1 MPASSIIVNGQPT
14 RSPNVYSEVDASSMV
29 TNGIG
34 LTSLVLIGDAIG
46 GKPASAFGSSELP
59 LLSATTPDEVSSI
72 FRSGDL
78 RDAGLLSFKASNDAK
93 IPSSPQRVLFY
104 KTNDS
109 TQSDITIKGISP
121 AGLVDALKVT
131 SIQYGAFA
139 NQIRLEIASG
149 STGGVKA
156 IVRYEG
162 VDAEVYDD
170 VGSEAALSVGVEAT
184 APFDSV
190 ESLSVRDSYLKA
202 NILSEVDADQYKYDQ
217 DVTAAERTASIIRL
231 SEAAPYDLPITV
243 FGITAAN
250 VPVKVDQTIAA
261 TSFGEAGQIEVAST
275 DINLVTGVSV
285 NEEFKGSVELGIV
298 NGGVFAAKKTLT
310 GRVSN
315 YLPSTGAVLTLTAAA
330 DMAEVATITGRNQL
344 GATITEDVIPTVAGA
359 TTVNLFSMVDS
370 ISFSSASSE
379 NVTVSYAGPTVL
391 TVIAS
396 GSTLWGAGGTLGLKS
411 LSDLPVS
418 SRAAQKLRLVFDAA
432 PAQAGILVVR
442 GIAAGVEQAE
452 LINIAAAIGTIE
464 SSTQWTSISQVE
476 LLEASTGDTPNAS
489 TAPTFKVAVEAL
501 WLGFAGLTL
510 ADLVV
515 NVAAVSGLSASTVRE
530 GSSAIAAAI
539 LDEADYVIAK
549 NATQAISAISY
560 DLVQALNSSTLV
572 RAESEARVRPVNTAE
587 TLLSGGSDYGFD
599 ASGLPLT
606 STPTANFIGA
616 FSHLRDLK
624 NVVIVPLSE
633 EESVHKELA
642 QHCKFMEGAGR
653 DERNGY
659 VGLPSSLNK
668 SQIKARI
675 RSLNSRNV
683 SAVAQDFKAFDEL
696 GILQSYGPVMLA
708 VIAGAMQ
715 CGSPVGMPLTNK
727 IINATEVLNTGDW
740 SPSRSLE
747 EMLEMSLMFARF
759 NQERGIVWE
768 RSLTTWRQDSN
779 AAFTEMSTNESVNV
793 STKLC
798 RQSVENRI
806 GDRAFAG
813 LAGVL
818 KALIASELQRQI
830 DTGIIKSFAPSSITV
845 QDAGDAFN
853 VQYEI
858 APLEPV
864 NFIKI
869 TAHIRRQPVS
879 A

>member
-93 IPSSPQRVLFY
+93 VPSSPQRVLFY

-109 TQSDITIKGISP
+109 TQASITLKGITP
-121 AGLVDALKVT
+121 AGLADALTVT
-131 SIQYGAFA
+131 SIQYGAFT
-139 NQIRLEIASG
+139 NQTRLEITNG
-149 STGGVKA
+149 SNGGVKA

-162 VDAEVYDD
+162 VDAEVYDN
-170 VGSEAALSVGVEAT
+170 VGAEAALSVGVDDT

-190 ESLSVRDSYLKA
+190 ESFGVRDSYLKA
-202 NILSEVDADQYKYDQ
+202 SILSSVDANSYKYAA
-217 DVTAAERTASIIRL
+217 DVTAAARAASIIRL
-231 SEAAPYDLPITV
+231 SEAAPYDLPITI
-243 FGITAAN
+243 FGLTAAN
-250 VPVKVDQTIAA
+250 APVKVDQTISAGG
-261 TSFGEAGQIEVAST
+261 FGEAGQIEVANT
-275 DINLVTGVSV
+275 DVNLVTAISI
-285 NEEFKGSVELGIV
+285 NEEFKGNIELGV
-298 NGGVFAAKKTLT
+298 LDGGAFVVKKTLA

-315 YLPSTGAVLTLTAAA
+315 YLPSTGSVLTLTSAAA
-330 DMAEVATITGRNQL
+330 MSEVATITGRNQL
-344 GATITEDVIPTVAGA
+344 GATITEDVLPTAAGA
-359 TTVNLFSMVDS
+359 STVNLFSMVDS
-370 ISFSSASSE
+370 VSFSSASSQ
-379 NVTVSYAGPTVL
+379 NVSVTYGGTIL
-391 TVIAS
+391 TAIAQ

-411 LSDLPVS
+411 LSSLPVS
-418 SRAAQKLRLVFDAA
+418 SRAAQKLRVIFDAA
-432 PAQAGILVVR
+432 PAQTGVLVLR

-452 LINIAAAIGTIE
+452 RIDIAAAVGTVE
-464 SSTQWTSISQVE
+464 SSTEWTSLSQVE
-476 LLEASTGDTPNAS
+476 LLEASSSDTPNAD
-489 TAPTFKVAVEAL
+489 TLPTFKIAVEAI
-501 WLGFAGLTL
+501 WLGFEGLSL

-515 NVAAVSGLSASTVRE
+515 NIGAVTGLSASTVRE
-530 GSSAIAAAI
+530 GSNSIPAAI
-539 LDEADYVIAK
+539 LDESDYVIAK

-560 DLVQALNSSTLV
+560 DLVQALSNSTLV
-572 RAESEARVRPVNTAE
+572 RAVSDARVRPVNTAE

-599 ASGLPLT
+599 ANGLPQT
-606 STPTANFIGA
+606 STPTANFLSA
-616 FSHLRDLK
+616 FASLRDLK

-668 SQIKARI
+668 SQILSRI
-675 RSLNSRNV
+675 RTLNSRNV
-683 SAVAQDFKAFDEL
+683 SAVAQDFKAFDEF

-747 EMLEMSLMFARF
+747 EMLEMGLMFARF

-830 DTGIIKSFAPSSITV
+830 DTGIIKSFAPRSISV

>member
-93 IPSSPQRVLFY
+93 VPSAPQRVLFY

-109 TQSDITIKGISP
+109 TQASITLKGITP
-121 AGLVDALKVT
+121 AGLADALTVT
-131 SIQYGAFA
+131 SIQYGAFT
-139 NQIRLEIASG
+139 NQTRLEITNG
-149 STGGVKA
+149 SNGGVKA

-162 VDAEVYDD
+162 VDAEVYDN
-170 VGSEAALSVGVEAT
+170 VGAEAALSVGVDST

-190 ESLSVRDSYLKA
+190 ESFGVRDSYLKA
-202 NILSEVDADQYKYDQ
+202 SILSSVNADNYKYAA
-217 DVTAAERTASIIRL
+217 DVTAAARAASIIRL
-231 SEAAPYDLPITV
+231 SEAAPYDLPITI
-243 FGITAAN
+243 FGLTAAN
-250 VPVKVDQTIAA
+250 VPVKVDQTISAGD
-261 TSFGEAGQIEVAST
+261 FGEAGQIEVATT
-275 DINLVTGVSV
+275 DVNLVTGISV
-285 NEEFKGSVELGIV
+285 NEEFKGSIELGVI
-298 NGGVFAAKKTLT
+298 NGGVFEVKKTLA

-315 YLPSTGAVLTLTAAA
+315 YLPSTGAVLTLTSGAA
-330 DMAEVATITGRNQL
+330 MTEVATITGRNQL
-344 GATITEDVIPTVAGA
+344 GATITEDVIPTAAGA
-359 TTVNLFSMVDS
+359 NTVNLFSMVDS
-370 ISFSSASSE
+370 ISFSSASSQQVS
-379 NVTVSYAGPTVL
+379 VTYAGPTVL
-391 TVIAS
+391 TAIAQ
-396 GSTLWGAGGTLGLKS
+396 GSTLWGSGGTLGLKS
-411 LSDLPVS
+411 LSSLPVS
-418 SRAAQKLRLVFDAA
+418 SRAAQKLRVIFDAA
-432 PAQAGILVVR
+432 PNQAGVLVLR

-452 LINIAAAIGTIE
+452 LISIAAAVGTVE
-464 SSTQWTSISQVE
+464 SSTEWTSLSQVE
-476 LLEASTGDTPNAS
+476 LLEASSSDTPNAD
-489 TAPTFKVAVEAL
+489 TLPTFKIAVEAI
-501 WLGFAGLTL
+501 WLGFEGLNL

-515 NVAAVSGLSASTVRE
+515 NIGAVAGLSASTVRE
-530 GSSAIAAAI
+530 GSNLIPAAI
-539 LDEADYVIAK
+539 LDESDYVIAK

-560 DLVQALNSSTLV
+560 DLVQAFNSSTLV
-572 RAESEARVRPVNTAE
+572 RATSDARVRPVNTAE

-599 ASGLPLT
+599 ANGLPQT
-606 STPTANFIGA
+606 STPTANFLSA
-616 FSHLRDLK
+616 FSYLRDLK

-668 SQIKARI
+668 SQVQSRI
-675 RSLNSRNV
+675 RTLNSRNV
-683 SAVAQDFKAFDEL
+683 SAVAQDFKAFDEFGVL
-696 GILQSYGPVMLA
+696 RSYGPAMLA
-708 VIAGAMQ
+708 VVAGAMQ

-747 EMLEMSLMFARF
+747 EMLEMGLMFARF

-830 DTGIIKSFAPSSITV
+830 DTGIIKSFAPRSISV

>member
-1 MPASSIIVNGQPT
+1 
-14 RSPNVYSEVDASSMV
+14 MV

-93 IPSSPQRVLFY
+93 VPSSPQRVLFY

-109 TQSDITIKGISP
+109 TQASITLKGITP
-121 AGLVDALKVT
+121 AGLADALTVT
-131 SIQYGAFA
+131 SIQYGAFT
-139 NQIRLEIASG
+139 NQTRLEITNG
-149 STGGVKA
+149 SNGGVKA

-162 VDAEVYDD
+162 VDAEVYDN
-170 VGSEAALSVGVEAT
+170 VGAEAALSVGVDDT

-190 ESLSVRDSYLKA
+190 ESFGVRDSYLKA
-202 NILSEVDADQYKYDQ
+202 SILSSVDANSYKYAA
-217 DVTAAERTASIIRL
+217 DVTAAARAASIIRL
-231 SEAAPYDLPITV
+231 SEAAPYDLPITI
-243 FGITAAN
+243 FGLTAAN
-250 VPVKVDQTIAA
+250 APVKVDQTISAGG
-261 TSFGEAGQIEVAST
+261 FGEAGQIEVANT
-275 DINLVTGVSV
+275 DVNLVTAISI
-285 NEEFKGSVELGIV
+285 NEEFKGNIELGV
-298 NGGVFAAKKTLT
+298 LDGGAFVVKKTLA

-315 YLPSTGAVLTLTAAA
+315 YLPSTGSVLTLTSAAA
-330 DMAEVATITGRNQL
+330 MSEVATITGRNQL
-344 GATITEDVIPTVAGA
+344 GATITEDVLPTAAGA
-359 TTVNLFSMVDS
+359 STVNLFSMVDS
-370 ISFSSASSE
+370 VSFSSASSQ
-379 NVTVSYAGPTVL
+379 NVSVTYGGTIL
-391 TVIAS
+391 TAIAQ

-411 LSDLPVS
+411 LSSLPVS
-418 SRAAQKLRLVFDAA
+418 SRAAQKLRVIFDAA
-432 PAQAGILVVR
+432 PAQTGVLVLR

-452 LINIAAAIGTIE
+452 RIDIAAAVGTVE
-464 SSTQWTSISQVE
+464 SSTEWTSLSQVE
-476 LLEASTGDTPNAS
+476 LLEASSSDTPNAD
-489 TAPTFKVAVEAL
+489 TLPTFKIAVEAI
-501 WLGFAGLTL
+501 WLGFEGLSL

-515 NVAAVSGLSASTVRE
+515 NIGAVTGLSASTVRE
-530 GSSAIAAAI
+530 GSNSIPAAI
-539 LDEADYVIAK
+539 LDESDYVIAK

-560 DLVQALNSSTLV
+560 DLVQALSNSTLV
-572 RAESEARVRPVNTAE
+572 RAVSDARVRPVNTAE

-599 ASGLPLT
+599 ANGLPQT
-606 STPTANFIGA
+606 STPTANFLSA
-616 FSHLRDLK
+616 FASLRDLK

-668 SQIKARI
+668 SQILSRI
-675 RSLNSRNV
+675 RTLNSRNV
-683 SAVAQDFKAFDEL
+683 SAVAQDFKAFDEF

-747 EMLEMSLMFARF
+747 EMLEMGLMFARF

-830 DTGIIKSFAPSSITV
+830 DTGIIKSFAPRSISV